1 MAAYAGEV
9 VVLAAFAEGEAIGPS
24 PAAQCAL
31 RPRWMKV
38 HRMRA
43 YDQTLAREVYWDSG
57 SVDLTGNDYTGPGP
71 LQDVVVSKIFEA
83 RYSVC

>member
-1 MAAYAGEV
+1 MAAVAGSVINLPEV
-9 VVLAAFAEGEAIGPS
+9 GEGDAIGPVS
-24 PAAQCAL
+24 GIIIPL
-31 RPRWMKV
+31 RSRWMKV

-43 YDQTLAREVYWDSG
+43 YDQTLGRDVYWDSG
-57 SVDLTGNDYTGPGP
+57 VVDLTGDDYTGPGP